1 MDRHAKLQSLKIK
14 LLFILKK
21 CVGTYQNVNKLL
33 IFQHE
38 NEKKIN
44 LFLNYFFLRSGNL
57 NTSIF

>member
-1 MDRHAKLQSLKIK
+1 MDRHAKLQSSKIK

-38 NEKKIN
+38 NEKKDK
-44 LFLNYFFLRSGNL
+44 
-57 NTSIF
+57 SIFKLFFSNER